1 MPKGNFEG
9 LLVPALTPL
18 AADLS
23 PDGERFVRFCRWLL
37 DEGANGLAVFGTTSE
52 ANSIPLDQRQALLA
66 TLIESG
72 IPATRLMPGIGA
84 CALEDAV
91 RLARLAVE
99 AGCGGV
105 LALPP
110 FYYKNVSDDGLYA
123 YYAELVE
130 RVGDPALKIY
140 IYHIPP
146 QSMVPLGIDL
156 IGRLI
161 AAFPETIVGLKDSGG
176 DWSYT
181 QSLLREFPG
190 FDVFPGS
197 EAFLLQGLRAG
208 TRGCISATANINA
221 AAIRRLIDTWR
232 TDDDAADAQQ
242 ARLTE
247 LRQAVQAFPVIPAV
261 KAIVAHFHDAPEW
274 RTVKPPLTP
283 LGEGDTRE
291 LLGNLA
297 RLDFAMA
304 PPGAAQVV

>member
-1 MPKGNFEG
+1 MPKGSFEG
-9 LLVPALTPL
+9 LLVPALTPF

-23 PDGERFVRFCRWLL
+23 PDVGRFVGFCRWLL
-37 DEGANGLAVFGTTSE
+37 NEGADGLAVFGTTSE
-52 ANSIPLDQRQALLA
+52 ANSIPLRQREELLA
-66 TLIESG
+66 ALVEKG
-72 IPATRLMPGIGA
+72 IPAGRLMPGVGA

-91 RLARLAVE
+91 RLAGLAVE

-110 FYYKNVSDDGLYA
+110 FYYKNVTDDGLFA
-123 YYAELVE
+123 YFAELIE
-130 RVGDPALKIY
+130 RVGDRGLKIY
-140 IYHIPP
+140 LYHIPP
-146 QSMVPLGIDL
+146 QSMVPLGIGL
-156 IGRLI
+156 VGRLI
-161 AAFPETIVGLKDSGG
+161 EAYPDTVVGLKDSGG
-176 DWSYT
+176 EWSYT
-181 QSLLREFPG
+181 ETLLREFPG

-197 EAFLLQGLRAG
+197 ELFLLPGLRAG

-221 AAIRRLIDTWR
+221 AAIRKLVDTWR
-232 TDDDAADAQQ
+232 SEDADAQQ

-247 LRQAVQAFPVIPAV
+247 IRQTVQAFPVIPAV

-297 RLDFAMA
+297 RLDFSMA
-304 PPGAAQVV
+304 PPEAGP